1 MSKKELEK
9 GTCLHKA
16 PCPSCGSSDARQ
28 FYEKPSGV
36 VDSFCHSCDT
46 FFPSDDNVQEAAS
59 SFVKRHK
66 SKPMFDIN
74 NVESLPTREIR
85 GVREE
90 ICKGFGVKVLLSET
104 DGQTITSHVFPDR
117 VDGRVVGYEVK
128 STDKKITS
136 VGDRKGNLQL
146 WGQHIAMKNGGKK
159 LFITEGR
166 LDAMSL
172 YQSLFDHKPKGYAG
186 KPSVVSVTKG
196 ATSAVK
202 DLMNNREF
210 VDSYDDV
217 IIVMDSDSAGQK
229 AVKDVLKVF
238 PRFKSVKLPMK
249 DSNEMLE
256 AGESKKL
263 YELAMYKAEH
273 IRQGELVDIDA
284 DLIQKALVKPEMGI
298 PFPWRSVN
306 KATFGIRPHTIHVV
320 GAAPKV
326 GKSHHEYQLI
336 QHLLKL
342 DHKVGV
348 FDLENAP
355 VKTAVRIA
363 SKEAKQDFT
372 RPDKEFDPQTL
383 HDTLLDLQ
391 GKVRF
396 YDRGASRDWSDIRI
410 CIEEMHL
417 LDGISLFFIDPLTAL
432 ISRYNSSEANDK
444 LNEICT
450 DMADLVNL
458 YPITLF
464 CYSHVN
470 PKPKGSKPHETG
482 AKVLSS
488 EFTGSRA
495 MEKWFHYGHGI
506 SRDRTD
512 ECPIERRN
520 MSEFYML
527 FDREYGQQYK
537 CDVYFEEDTVQ
548 YQEVGFDGLH
558 N

>member
-1 MSKKELEK
+1 MIKYKQGERGTPLRKESCSK
-9 GTCLHKA
+9 
-16 PCPSCGSSDARQ
+16 CGSSDAKQ
-28 FYEKPSGV
+28 IFLKSNGET
-36 VDSFCHSCDT
+36 DAFCFSCET
-46 FFPSDDNVQEAAS
+46 YFPRRRVQQEAVK
-59 SFVKRHK
+59 SFLRRHK

-74 NVESLPTREIR
+74 NVGSLPTREIR

-104 DGQTITSHVFPDR
+104 DGQTITHHIFPDR
-117 VDGRVVGYEVK
+117 ANGEVVGYEVK
-128 STDKKITS
+128 GIDKKITS
-136 VGDRKGNLQL
+136 IGDRKGNLEL

-172 YQSLFDHKPKGYAG
+172 YQSLFDHKPRGYSG

-202 DLMNNREF
+202 DLMNNRNF
-210 VDSYDDV
+210 VDRYEEV
-217 IIVMDSDSAGQK
+217 ILVLDSDDAGQK
-229 AVKDVLKVF
+229 AVRDVLKVF
-238 PRFKSVKLPMK
+238 PRFKVARLPMK
-249 DSNEMLE
+249 DANEMLQ
-256 AGESKKL
+256 AGQSREL
-263 YELAMYKAEH
+263 YENVMYKSEH
-273 IRQGELVDIDA
+273 VRQGELVDIDD
-284 DLIQKALVKPEMGI
+284 DLIQRALVKPEMGI
-298 PFPWRSVN
+298 PFPWETVN
-306 KATFGIRPHTIHVV
+306 RATFGIRPHTIHVC
-320 GAAPKV
+320 GAAPKI

-336 QHLLKL
+336 QHLIKL
-342 DHKVGV
+342 NHKVGV

-363 SKEAKQDFT
+363 SKEAKTDFS
-372 RPDKEFDPQTL
+372 RPDKEFNQQLL
-383 HDTLLDLQ
+383 HDTLLKLQ

-417 LDGISLFFIDPLTAL
+417 LDGINIFFIDPLTAL
-432 ISRYNSSEANDK
+432 ISRYNSTDANDK

-470 PKPKGSKPHETG
+470 PKQKGSKPHEAG
-482 AKVLSS
+482 ARVLSS

-506 SRDRTD
+506 SRDRTE
-512 ECPIERRN
+512 ECPIERKN
-520 MSEFYML
+520 VSEFYML
-527 FDREYGQQYK
+527 FDREYGQTYK
-537 CDVYFEEDTVQ
+537 CDVYYDENTVQ
-548 YQEVGFDGLH
+548 YQELNVW
-558 N
+558 

>member
-1 MSKKELEK
+1 MIKYKQGERGTPLRKESCSK
-9 GTCLHKA
+9 
-16 PCPSCGSSDARQ
+16 CGSSDAKQ
-28 FYEKPSGV
+28 IFLKSNGET
-36 VDSFCHSCDT
+36 DAFCFSCET
-46 FFPSDDNVQEAAS
+46 YFPRRRIQQEAVK
-59 SFVKRHK
+59 SFLRRHK

-74 NVESLPTREIR
+74 NVGSLPTREIR

-104 DGQTITSHVFPDR
+104 DGQTITHHVFPDR
-117 VDGRVVGYEVK
+117 ANGEVVGYEVK
-128 STDKKITS
+128 GIDKKITS
-136 VGDRKGNLQL
+136 IGDRKGNLEL

-172 YQSLFDHKPKGYAG
+172 YQSLFDHKPRGYSG

-202 DLMNNREF
+202 DLMNNRNF
-210 VDSYDDV
+210 VDRYEEV
-217 IIVMDSDSAGQK
+217 ILVLDSDDAGQK
-229 AVKDVLKVF
+229 AVRDVLKVF
-238 PRFKSVKLPMK
+238 PRFKVARLPMK
-249 DSNEMLE
+249 DANEMLQ
-256 AGESKKL
+256 AGQSREL
-263 YELAMYKAEH
+263 YENVMYKSEH
-273 IRQGELVDIDA
+273 VRQGELVDIDD
-284 DLIQKALVKPEMGI
+284 DLIQRALVKPEMGI
-298 PFPWRSVN
+298 PFPWETVN
-306 KATFGIRPHTIHVV
+306 RATFGIRPHTIHVC
-320 GAAPKV
+320 GAAPKI

-336 QHLLKL
+336 QHLIKL
-342 DHKVGV
+342 NHKVGV

-363 SKEAKQDFT
+363 SKEAKTDFS
-372 RPDKEFDPQTL
+372 RPDKEFNPQLL
-383 HDTLLDLQ
+383 HDTLLKLQ

-417 LDGISLFFIDPLTAL
+417 LDGINIFFIDPLTAL
-432 ISRYNSSEANDK
+432 ISRYNSTDANDK

-470 PKPKGSKPHETG
+470 PKQKGSKPHEAG
-482 AKVLSS
+482 ARVLSS

-506 SRDRTD
+506 SRDRTE
-512 ECPIERRN
+512 ECPIERKN
-520 MSEFYML
+520 VSEFYML
-527 FDREYGQQYK
+527 FDREYGQTYK
-537 CDVYFEEDTVQ
+537 CDVYYDENTVQ
-548 YQEVGFDGLH
+548 YQEV
-558 N
+558 NKW

>member
-1 MSKKELEK
+1 MIKYKQGERGTPLRKESCSK
-9 GTCLHKA
+9 
-16 PCPSCGSSDARQ
+16 CGSSDAKQ
-28 FYEKPSGV
+28 IFLKSNGET
-36 VDSFCHSCDT
+36 DAFCFSCET
-46 FFPSDDNVQEAAS
+46 YFPRRRIQQEAVK
-59 SFVKRHK
+59 SFLRRHK

-74 NVESLPTREIR
+74 NVGSLPTREIR

-104 DGQTITSHVFPDR
+104 DGQTITHHIFPDR
-117 VDGRVVGYEVK
+117 ANGEVVGYEVK
-128 STDKKITS
+128 GIDKKITS
-136 VGDRKGNLQL
+136 IGDRKGNLEL

-172 YQSLFDHKPKGYAG
+172 YQSLFDHKPRGYSG

-202 DLMNNREF
+202 DLMNNRNF
-210 VDSYDDV
+210 VDRYEEV
-217 IIVMDSDSAGQK
+217 ILVLDSDDAGQK
-229 AVKDVLKVF
+229 AVRDVLKVF
-238 PRFKSVKLPMK
+238 PRFKVARLPMK
-249 DSNEMLE
+249 DANEMLQ
-256 AGESKKL
+256 AGQSREL
-263 YELAMYKAEH
+263 YENVMYKSEH
-273 IRQGELVDIDA
+273 VRQGELVDIDD
-284 DLIQKALVKPEMGI
+284 DLIQRALVKPEMGI
-298 PFPWRSVN
+298 PFPWETVN
-306 KATFGIRPHTIHVV
+306 RATFGIRPHTIHVC
-320 GAAPKV
+320 GAAPKI

-336 QHLLKL
+336 QHLIKL
-342 DHKVGV
+342 NHKVGV

-363 SKEAKQDFT
+363 SKEAKTDFS
-372 RPDKEFDPQTL
+372 RPDKEFNPQLL
-383 HDTLLDLQ
+383 HDTLLKLQ

-417 LDGISLFFIDPLTAL
+417 LDGINIFFIDPLTAL
-432 ISRYNSSEANDK
+432 ISRYNSTDANDK

-470 PKPKGSKPHETG
+470 PKQKGSKPHEAG
-482 AKVLSS
+482 ARVLSS

-506 SRDRTD
+506 SRDRTE
-512 ECPIERRN
+512 ECPIERKN
-520 MSEFYML
+520 VSEFYML
-527 FDREYGQQYK
+527 FDREYGQTYK
-537 CDVYFEEDTVQ
+537 CDVYYDENTVQ
-548 YQEVGFDGLH
+548 YQEV
-558 N
+558 NKW

>member
-1 MSKKELEK
+1 MIKYKQGERGTPLRKESCSK
-9 GTCLHKA
+9 
-16 PCPSCGSSDARQ
+16 CGSSDAKQ
-28 FYEKPSGV
+28 IFLKSNGET
-36 VDSFCHSCDT
+36 DAFCFSCET
-46 FFPSDDNVQEAAS
+46 YFPRRRIQQEAVK
-59 SFVKRHK
+59 SFLRRHK

-74 NVESLPTREIR
+74 NVGSLPTREIR

-104 DGQTITSHVFPDR
+104 DGQTITHHIFPDR
-117 VDGRVVGYEVK
+117 ANGEVVGYEVK
-128 STDKKITS
+128 GIDKKITS
-136 VGDRKGNLQL
+136 IGDRKGNLEL

-172 YQSLFDHKPKGYAG
+172 YQSLFDHKPRGYSG

-202 DLMNNREF
+202 DLMNNRNF
-210 VDSYDDV
+210 VDRYEEV
-217 IIVMDSDSAGQK
+217 ILVLDSDDAGQK
-229 AVKDVLKVF
+229 AVRDVLKVF
-238 PRFKSVKLPMK
+238 PRFKVARLPMK
-249 DSNEMLE
+249 DANEMLQ
-256 AGESKKL
+256 AGQSREL
-263 YELAMYKAEH
+263 YENVMYKSEH
-273 IRQGELVDIDA
+273 VRQGELVDIDD
-284 DLIQKALVKPEMGI
+284 DLIQRALVKPEMGI
-298 PFPWRSVN
+298 PFPWETVN
-306 KATFGIRPHTIHVV
+306 RATFGIRPHTIHVC
-320 GAAPKV
+320 GAAPKI

-336 QHLLKL
+336 QHLIKL
-342 DHKVGV
+342 NHKVGV

-363 SKEAKQDFT
+363 SKEAKTDFS
-372 RPDKEFDPQTL
+372 RPDKEFNPQLL
-383 HDTLLDLQ
+383 HDTLLKLQ

-417 LDGISLFFIDPLTAL
+417 LDGINIFFIDPLTAL
-432 ISRYNSSEANDK
+432 ISRYNSTDANDK

-470 PKPKGSKPHETG
+470 PKQKGSKPHEAG
-482 AKVLSS
+482 ARVLSS

-506 SRDRTD
+506 SRDRTE
-512 ECPIERRN
+512 ECPIERKN
-520 MSEFYML
+520 VSEFYML
-527 FDREYGQQYK
+527 FDREYGQTYK
-537 CDVYFEEDTVQ
+537 CDVYYDENTVQ
-548 YQEVGFDGLH
+548 YQEVGKW
-558 N
+558 

>member
-1 MSKKELEK
+1 MTRYKQGERGTPLRKEPCEK
-9 GTCLHKA
+9 
-16 PCPSCGSSDARQ
+16 CGSSDAKQ
-28 FYEKPSGV
+28 IFLKSNGET
-36 VDSFCHSCDT
+36 DAFCFSCET
-46 FFPSDDNVQEAAS
+46 YFPRRERHEAVK

-74 NVESLPTREIR
+74 NTESLPIREIR

-104 DGQTITSHVFPDR
+104 DGQTITHHVFPDR
-117 VDGRVVGYEVK
+117 ANGEVVGYEVK
-128 STDKKITS
+128 GVDKKITS
-136 VGDRKGNLQL
+136 VGDRKGNLEL
-146 WGQHIAMKNGGKK
+146 WGQHIAMKNGGRK

-172 YQSLFDHKPKGYAG
+172 YQSLYDHKPKGYNG

-202 DLMNNREF
+202 DLMNNRDF
-210 VDSYDDV
+210 VDRYEEV
-217 IIVMDSDSAGQK
+217 VLVLDSDDAGQK

-238 PRFKSVKLPMK
+238 PRFKVAKLPMK
-249 DSNEMLE
+249 DANEMLQ
-256 AGESKKL
+256 AGQSRQL
-263 YELAMYKAEH
+263 YENVMFKSEH
-273 IRQGELVDIDA
+273 VRQGELVDIDG

-298 PFPWRSVN
+298 PFPWATVN
-306 KATFGIRPHTIHVV
+306 KATFGIRPHTIHVC
-320 GAAPKV
+320 GAAPKI

-342 DHKVGV
+342 NHKVGV

-363 SKEAKQDFT
+363 SKEARTDFS
-372 RPDKEFDPQTL
+372 RPDKEFDPQLL
-383 HDTLLDLQ
+383 HDTLLELQ

-417 LDGISLFFIDPLTAL
+417 LDGINLFFIDPLTAL

-470 PKPKGSKPHETG
+470 PKQKGSKPHEAG

-506 SRDRTD
+506 SRDRTE
-512 ECPIERRN
+512 ECPIERKN
-520 MSEFYML
+520 VSEFYML
-527 FDREYGQQYK
+527 FDREYGQTYK
-537 CDVYFEEDTVQ
+537 CDVYFDENTVQ
-548 YQEVGFDGLH
+548 YQEVTKW
-558 N
+558 

>member
-1 MSKKELEK
+1 MIKYKQGERGTPLRKESCSK
-9 GTCLHKA
+9 
-16 PCPSCGSSDARQ
+16 CGSSDAKQ
-28 FYEKPSGV
+28 IFLKSNGET
-36 VDSFCHSCDT
+36 DAFCFSCET
-46 FFPSDDNVQEAAS
+46 YFPRHRIQQEAVK
-59 SFVKRHK
+59 SFLRRHK

-74 NVESLPTREIR
+74 NVGSLPTREIR

-104 DGQTITSHVFPDR
+104 DGQTITHHIFPDR
-117 VDGRVVGYEVK
+117 ANGEVVGYEVK
-128 STDKKITS
+128 GIDKKITS
-136 VGDRKGNLQL
+136 IGDRKGNLEL

-172 YQSLFDHKPKGYAG
+172 YQSLFDHKPRGYSG

-202 DLMNNREF
+202 DLMNNRNF
-210 VDSYDDV
+210 VDRYEEV
-217 IIVMDSDSAGQK
+217 ILVLDSDDAGQK
-229 AVKDVLKVF
+229 AVRDVLKVF
-238 PRFKSVKLPMK
+238 PRFKVARLPMK
-249 DSNEMLE
+249 DANEMLQ
-256 AGESKKL
+256 AGQSREL
-263 YELAMYKAEH
+263 YENVMYKSEH
-273 IRQGELVDIDA
+273 VRQGELVDIDA
-284 DLIQKALVKPEMGI
+284 DLIQRALVKPEMGI
-298 PFPWRSVN
+298 PFPWETVN
-306 KATFGIRPHTIHVV
+306 RATFGIRPHTIHVC
-320 GAAPKV
+320 GAAPKI

-336 QHLLKL
+336 QHLIKL
-342 DHKVGV
+342 NHKVGV

-363 SKEAKQDFT
+363 SKEAKTDFS
-372 RPDKEFDPQTL
+372 RPDKEFNPQLL
-383 HDTLLDLQ
+383 HDTLLKLQ

-417 LDGISLFFIDPLTAL
+417 LDGINIFFIDPLTAL
-432 ISRYNSSEANDK
+432 ISRYNSTDANDK

-458 YPITLF
+458 YPITMF

-470 PKPKGSKPHETG
+470 PKQKGSKPHEAG
-482 AKVLSS
+482 ARVLSS

-506 SRDRTD
+506 SRDRTE
-512 ECPIERRN
+512 ECPIERKN
-520 MSEFYML
+520 VSEFYML
-527 FDREYGQQYK
+527 FDREYGQTYK
-537 CDVYFEEDTVQ
+537 CDVYYDENTVQ
-548 YQEVGFDGLH
+548 YQEVRGGW
-558 N
+558 

>member
-1 MSKKELEK
+1 MIRYKQGERGTPLRKESCSK
-9 GTCLHKA
+9 
-16 PCPSCGSSDARQ
+16 CGSSDAKQ
-28 FYEKPSGV
+28 IFLKSNGET
-36 VDSFCHSCDT
+36 DAFCFSCET
-46 FFPSDDNVQEAAS
+46 YFPRRRIQQEAVK
-59 SFVKRHK
+59 SFLRRHK

-74 NVESLPTREIR
+74 NVGSLPTREIR

-104 DGQTITSHVFPDR
+104 DGQTITHHIFPDR
-117 VDGRVVGYEVK
+117 ANGEVVGYEVK
-128 STDKKITS
+128 GIDKKITS
-136 VGDRKGNLQL
+136 IGDRKGNLEL

-172 YQSLFDHKPKGYAG
+172 YQSLFDHKPRGYSG

-202 DLMNNREF
+202 DLMNNRNF
-210 VDSYDDV
+210 VDRYEEV
-217 IIVMDSDSAGQK
+217 ILVLDSDDAGQK
-229 AVKDVLKVF
+229 AVRDVLKVF
-238 PRFKSVKLPMK
+238 PRFKVARLPMK
-249 DSNEMLE
+249 DANEMLQ
-256 AGESKKL
+256 AGQSREL
-263 YELAMYKAEH
+263 YENVMYKSEH
-273 IRQGELVDIDA
+273 VRQGELVDIDD
-284 DLIQKALVKPEMGI
+284 DLIQRALVKPEMGI
-298 PFPWRSVN
+298 PFPWETVN
-306 KATFGIRPHTIHVV
+306 RATFGIRPHTIHVC
-320 GAAPKV
+320 GAAPKI

-336 QHLLKL
+336 QHLIKL
-342 DHKVGV
+342 NHKVGV

-363 SKEAKQDFT
+363 SKEAKTDFS
-372 RPDKEFDPQTL
+372 RPDKEFNPQLL
-383 HDTLLDLQ
+383 HDTLLKLQ

-417 LDGISLFFIDPLTAL
+417 LDGINIFFIDPLTAL
-432 ISRYNSSEANDK
+432 ISRYNSTDANDK

-470 PKPKGSKPHETG
+470 PKQKGSKPHEAG
-482 AKVLSS
+482 ARVLSS

-506 SRDRTD
+506 SRDRTE
-512 ECPIERRN
+512 ECPIERKN
-520 MSEFYML
+520 VSEFYML
-527 FDREYGQQYK
+527 FDREYGQTYK
-537 CDVYFEEDTVQ
+537 CDVYYDENTVQ
-548 YQEVGFDGLH
+548 YQELNVW
-558 N
+558 

>member
-1 MSKKELEK
+1 MIKYKQGERGTPLRKESCSK
-9 GTCLHKA
+9 
-16 PCPSCGSSDARQ
+16 CGSSDAKQ
-28 FYEKPSGV
+28 IFLKSNGET
-36 VDSFCHSCDT
+36 DAFCFSCET
-46 FFPSDDNVQEAAS
+46 YFPRRRIQQEAVK
-59 SFVKRHK
+59 SFLRRHK

-74 NVESLPTREIR
+74 NVGSLPTREIR

-104 DGQTITSHVFPDR
+104 DGQTITHHIFPDR
-117 VDGRVVGYEVK
+117 ANGEVVGYEVK
-128 STDKKITS
+128 GIDKKITS
-136 VGDRKGNLQL
+136 IGDRKGNLEL

-172 YQSLFDHKPKGYAG
+172 YQSLFDHKPRGYSG
-186 KPSVVSVTKG
+186 KPSVGSVTKG

-202 DLMNNREF
+202 DLMNNRNF
-210 VDSYDDV
+210 VDRYEEV
-217 IIVMDSDSAGQK
+217 ILVLDSDDAGQK
-229 AVKDVLKVF
+229 AVRDVLKVF
-238 PRFKSVKLPMK
+238 PRFKVARLPMK
-249 DSNEMLE
+249 DANEMLQ
-256 AGESKKL
+256 AGQSREL
-263 YELAMYKAEH
+263 YENVMYKSEH
-273 IRQGELVDIDA
+273 VRQGELVDIDD
-284 DLIQKALVKPEMGI
+284 DLIQRALVKPEMGI
-298 PFPWRSVN
+298 PFPWETVN
-306 KATFGIRPHTIHVV
+306 RATFGIRPHTIHVC
-320 GAAPKV
+320 GAAPKI

-336 QHLLKL
+336 QHLIKL
-342 DHKVGV
+342 NHKVGV

-363 SKEAKQDFT
+363 SKEAKTDFS
-372 RPDKEFDPQTL
+372 RPDKEFNPQLL
-383 HDTLLDLQ
+383 HDTLLKLQ

-417 LDGISLFFIDPLTAL
+417 LDGINIFFIDPLTAL
-432 ISRYNSSEANDK
+432 ISRYNSTDANDK

-470 PKPKGSKPHETG
+470 PKQKGSKPHEAG
-482 AKVLSS
+482 ARVLSS

-506 SRDRTD
+506 SRDRTE
-512 ECPIERRN
+512 ECPIERKN
-520 MSEFYML
+520 VSEFYML
-527 FDREYGQQYK
+527 FDREYGQTYK
-537 CDVYFEEDTVQ
+537 CDVYFDENTVQ
-548 YQEVGFDGLH
+548 YQEV
-558 N
+558 NKW

>member
-1 MSKKELEK
+1 MNTENQR
-9 GTCLHKA
+9 GTPLHKE
-16 PCPSCGSSDARQ
+16 PCEKCGSSDAKQ
-28 FYEKPSGV
+28 VFEKPNG
-36 VDSFCHSCDT
+36 DIDAWCFACETYYPPRD
-46 FFPSDDNVQEAAS
+46 QETQDFAK

-104 DGQTITSHVFPDR
+104 DGQTITHHVFPDR
-117 VDGRVVGYEVK
+117 ANGKVVGYEVK
-128 STDKKITS
+128 GVDKKITS
-136 VGDRKGNLQL
+136 VGDRKGSLEL
-146 WGQHIAMKNGGKK
+146 WGQHIAMKNGGRK
-159 LFITEGR
+159 LFVTEGR

-172 YQSLFDHKPKGYAG
+172 YQSLTDHKPKSYPGR
-186 KPSVVSVTKG
+186 PSVVSVTKG
-196 ATSAVK
+196 VTSAVK
-202 DLMNNREF
+202 DLMNNRDF
-210 VDSYDDV
+210 VDRYEEV
-217 IIVMDSDSAGQK
+217 ILVLDSDDAGQK

-238 PRFKSVKLPMK
+238 PRFKVAKLPMK
-249 DSNEMLE
+249 DANEMLQ
-256 AGESKKL
+256 AGQSKQL
-263 YELAMYKAEH
+263 YENVMFKSEV

-284 DLIQKALVKPEMGI
+284 DLIEKALVKPEMGI
-298 PFPWRSVN
+298 PFPWATVN
-306 KATFGIRPHTIHVV
+306 RATFGIRPHTIHVC
-320 GAAPKV
+320 GAAPKI

-342 DHKVGV
+342 NHKVGV

-363 SKEAKQDFT
+363 SKEAKTDFS
-372 RPDKEFDPQTL
+372 RPDKEFNPQLL
-383 HDTLLDLQ
+383 HNTLLNLQ

-417 LDGISLFFIDPLTAL
+417 LDGINLFFIDPLTAL

-470 PKPKGSKPHETG
+470 PKQKGSKPHEAG

-506 SRDRTD
+506 SRDRTE

-520 MSEFYML
+520 VSEFYML
-527 FDREYGQQYK
+527 FDREYGQTYK
-537 CDVYFEEDTVQ
+537 CDVYYNEETVQ
-548 YQEVGFDGLH
+548 YQEVGDGLH
-558 N
+558 S

>member
-1 MSKKELEK
+1 MIRYKQGERGTPLRKESCSK
-9 GTCLHKA
+9 
-16 PCPSCGSSDARQ
+16 CGSSDAKQ
-28 FYEKPSGV
+28 IFLKSNGET
-36 VDSFCHSCDT
+36 DAFCFSCET
-46 FFPSDDNVQEAAS
+46 YFPRRRIQQEAVK
-59 SFVKRHK
+59 SFLRRHK

-74 NVESLPTREIR
+74 NVGSLPTREIR

-104 DGQTITSHVFPDR
+104 DGQTITHHIFPDR
-117 VDGRVVGYEVK
+117 ANGEVVGYEVK
-128 STDKKITS
+128 GIDKKITS
-136 VGDRKGNLQL
+136 IGDRKGNLEL

-172 YQSLFDHKPKGYAG
+172 YQSLFDHKPRGYSG

-202 DLMNNREF
+202 DLMNNRNF
-210 VDSYDDV
+210 VDRYEEV
-217 IIVMDSDSAGQK
+217 ILVLDSDDAGQK
-229 AVKDVLKVF
+229 AVRDVLKVF
-238 PRFKSVKLPMK
+238 PRFKVARLPMK
-249 DSNEMLE
+249 DANEMLQ
-256 AGESKKL
+256 AGQSREL
-263 YELAMYKAEH
+263 YENVMYKSEH
-273 IRQGELVDIDA
+273 VRQGELVDIDD
-284 DLIQKALVKPEMGI
+284 DLIQRALVKPEMGI
-298 PFPWRSVN
+298 PFPWETVN
-306 KATFGIRPHTIHVV
+306 RATFGIRPHTIHVC
-320 GAAPKV
+320 GAAPKI

-336 QHLLKL
+336 QHLIKL
-342 DHKVGV
+342 NHKVGV

-363 SKEAKQDFT
+363 SKEAKTDFS
-372 RPDKEFDPQTL
+372 RPDKEFNPQLL
-383 HDTLLDLQ
+383 HDTLLKLQ

-417 LDGISLFFIDPLTAL
+417 LDGINIFFIDPLTAL
-432 ISRYNSSEANDK
+432 ISRYNSTDANDK

-470 PKPKGSKPHETG
+470 PKQKGSKPHEAG
-482 AKVLSS
+482 ARVLSS

-506 SRDRTD
+506 SRDRTE
-512 ECPIERRN
+512 ECPIERKN
-520 MSEFYML
+520 VSEFYML
-527 FDREYGQQYK
+527 FDREYGQTYK
-537 CDVYFEEDTVQ
+537 CDVYYDENTVQ
-548 YQEVGFDGLH
+548 YQEIGKW
-558 N
+558 

>member
-1 MSKKELEK
+1 MIKYKQGERGTPLRKESCSK
-9 GTCLHKA
+9 
-16 PCPSCGSSDARQ
+16 CGSSDAKQ
-28 FYEKPSGV
+28 IFLKSNGET
-36 VDSFCHSCDT
+36 DAFCFSCET
-46 FFPSDDNVQEAAS
+46 YFPRRRVQQEAVK
-59 SFVKRHK
+59 SFLRRHK

-74 NVESLPTREIR
+74 NVGSLPTREIR

-104 DGQTITSHVFPDR
+104 DGQTITHHIFPDR
-117 VDGRVVGYEVK
+117 ANGEVVGYEVK
-128 STDKKITS
+128 GIDKKITS
-136 VGDRKGNLQL
+136 IGDRKGNLEL

-172 YQSLFDHKPKGYAG
+172 YQSLFDHKPRGYSG

-202 DLMNNREF
+202 DLMNNRNF
-210 VDSYDDV
+210 VDRYEEV
-217 IIVMDSDSAGQK
+217 ILVLDSDDAGQK
-229 AVKDVLKVF
+229 AVRDVLKVF
-238 PRFKSVKLPMK
+238 PRFKVARLPMK
-249 DSNEMLE
+249 DANEMLQ
-256 AGESKKL
+256 AGQSREL
-263 YELAMYKAEH
+263 YENVMYKSEH
-273 IRQGELVDIDA
+273 VRQGELVDIDD
-284 DLIQKALVKPEMGI
+284 DLIQRALVKPEMGI
-298 PFPWRSVN
+298 PFPWETVN
-306 KATFGIRPHTIHVV
+306 RATFGIRPHTIHVC
-320 GAAPKV
+320 GAAPKI

-336 QHLLKL
+336 QHLIKL
-342 DHKVGV
+342 NHKVGV

-363 SKEAKQDFT
+363 SKEAKTDFS
-372 RPDKEFDPQTL
+372 RPDKEFNPQLL
-383 HDTLLDLQ
+383 HDTLLKLQ

-417 LDGISLFFIDPLTAL
+417 LDGINIFFIDPLTAL
-432 ISRYNSSEANDK
+432 ISRYNSTDANDK

-470 PKPKGSKPHETG
+470 PKQKGSKPHEAG
-482 AKVLSS
+482 ARVLSS

-506 SRDRTD
+506 SRDRTE
-512 ECPIERRN
+512 ECPIERKN
-520 MSEFYML
+520 VSEFYML
-527 FDREYGQQYK
+527 FDREYGQTYK
-537 CDVYFEEDTVQ
+537 CDVYYDENTVQ
-548 YQEVGFDGLH
+548 YQELNVW
-558 N
+558 

>member
-1 MSKKELEK
+1 MNRDIERGTPLRKEPCSK
-9 GTCLHKA
+9 
-16 PCPSCGSSDARQ
+16 CGSSDAKQ
-28 FYEKPSGV
+28 IFQKPNG
-36 VDSFCHSCDT
+36 DIDAFCFSCET
-46 FFPSDDNVQEAAS
+46 YYPPRETQQEAVK

-74 NVESLPTREIR
+74 NTESLPIREIR

-104 DGQTITSHVFPDR
+104 DGQTITHHVFPDR
-117 VDGRVVGYEVK
+117 ANGEVVGYEVK
-128 STDKKITS
+128 GVDKKITS
-136 VGDRKGNLQL
+136 VGDRKGNLEL
-146 WGQHIAMKNGGKK
+146 WGQHIAMKNGGRK

-172 YQSLFDHKPKGYAG
+172 YQSLYDHKPKGYNG

-202 DLMNNREF
+202 DLMNNRDF
-210 VDSYDDV
+210 VDRYEEV
-217 IIVMDSDSAGQK
+217 VLVLDSDDAGQK

-238 PRFKSVKLPMK
+238 PRFKVAKLPMK
-249 DSNEMLE
+249 DANEMLQ
-256 AGESKKL
+256 AGQSRQL
-263 YELAMYKAEH
+263 YENVMFKSEH
-273 IRQGELVDIDA
+273 VRQGELVDIDG

-298 PFPWRSVN
+298 PFPWETVN
-306 KATFGIRPHTIHVV
+306 KATFGIRPHTIHVC
-320 GAAPKV
+320 GAAPKI

-342 DHKVGV
+342 NHKVGV

-363 SKEAKQDFT
+363 SKEARTDFS
-372 RPDKEFDPQTL
+372 RPDKEFDPQLL

-417 LDGISLFFIDPLTAL
+417 LDGINLFFIDPLTAL

-470 PKPKGSKPHETG
+470 PKQKGSKPHEAG

-506 SRDRTD
+506 SRDRTE
-512 ECPIERRN
+512 ECPIERKN
-520 MSEFYML
+520 VSEFYML
-527 FDREYGQQYK
+527 FDREYGQTYK
-537 CDVYFEEDTVQ
+537 CDVYFDENTVQ
-548 YQEVGFDGLH
+548 YQEV
-558 N
+558 NKW

>member
-1 MSKKELEK
+1 MIKYKQGERGTPLRKESCSK
-9 GTCLHKA
+9 
-16 PCPSCGSSDARQ
+16 CGSSDAKQ
-28 FYEKPSGV
+28 IFLKSNGET
-36 VDSFCHSCDT
+36 DAFCFSCET
-46 FFPSDDNVQEAAS
+46 YFPRRRIQQEAVK
-59 SFVKRHK
+59 SFLRRHK

-74 NVESLPTREIR
+74 NVGSLPTREIR

-104 DGQTITSHVFPDR
+104 DGQTITHHIFPDR
-117 VDGRVVGYEVK
+117 ANGEVVGYEVK
-128 STDKKITS
+128 GIDKKITS
-136 VGDRKGNLQL
+136 IGDRKGNLEL

-172 YQSLFDHKPKGYAG
+172 YQSLFDHKPRGYSG

-202 DLMNNREF
+202 DLMNNRNF
-210 VDSYDDV
+210 VDRYEEV
-217 IIVMDSDSAGQK
+217 ILVLDSDDAGQK
-229 AVKDVLKVF
+229 AVRDVLKVF
-238 PRFKSVKLPMK
+238 PRFKVARLPMK
-249 DSNEMLE
+249 DANEMLQ
-256 AGESKKL
+256 AGQSREL
-263 YELAMYKAEH
+263 YENVMYKSEH
-273 IRQGELVDIDA
+273 VRQGELVDIDD
-284 DLIQKALVKPEMGI
+284 DLIQRALVKPEMGI
-298 PFPWRSVN
+298 PFPWETVN
-306 KATFGIRPHTIHVV
+306 RATFGIRPHTIHVC
-320 GAAPKV
+320 GAAPKI

-336 QHLLKL
+336 QHLIKL
-342 DHKVGV
+342 NHKVGV

-363 SKEAKQDFT
+363 SKEAKTDFS
-372 RPDKEFDPQTL
+372 RPDKEFNPQLL
-383 HDTLLDLQ
+383 HDTLLKLQ

-417 LDGISLFFIDPLTAL
+417 LDGINIFFIDPLTAL
-432 ISRYNSSEANDK
+432 ISRYNSTDANDK

-470 PKPKGSKPHETG
+470 PKQKGSKPHEAG
-482 AKVLSS
+482 ARVLSS

-506 SRDRTD
+506 SRDRTE
-512 ECPIERRN
+512 ECPIERKN
-520 MSEFYML
+520 VSEFYML
-527 FDREYGQQYK
+527 FDREYGQTYK
-537 CDVYFEEDTVQ
+537 CDVYYDENTVQ
-548 YQEVGFDGLH
+548 YQEIGKW
-558 N
+558 

>member
-1 MSKKELEK
+1 MIRYKQGERGTPLRKESCSK
-9 GTCLHKA
+9 
-16 PCPSCGSSDARQ
+16 CGSSDAKQ
-28 FYEKPSGV
+28 IFLKSNGET
-36 VDSFCHSCDT
+36 DAFCFSCET
-46 FFPSDDNVQEAAS
+46 YFPRRRIQQEAVK
-59 SFVKRHK
+59 SFLRRHK

-74 NVESLPTREIR
+74 NVGSLPTREIR

-104 DGQTITSHVFPDR
+104 DGQTITHHIFPDR
-117 VDGRVVGYEVK
+117 ANGEVVGYEVK
-128 STDKKITS
+128 GIDKKIIS
-136 VGDRKGNLQL
+136 IGDRKGNLEL

-172 YQSLFDHKPKGYAG
+172 YQSLFDHKPRGYSG

-202 DLMNNREF
+202 DLMNNRNF
-210 VDSYDDV
+210 VDRYEEV
-217 IIVMDSDSAGQK
+217 ILVLDSDDAGQK
-229 AVKDVLKVF
+229 AVRDVLKVF
-238 PRFKSVKLPMK
+238 PRFKVARLPMK
-249 DSNEMLE
+249 DANEMLQ
-256 AGESKKL
+256 AGQSREL
-263 YELAMYKAEH
+263 YENVMYKSEH
-273 IRQGELVDIDA
+273 VRQGELVDIDD
-284 DLIQKALVKPEMGI
+284 DLIQRALVKPEMGI
-298 PFPWRSVN
+298 PFPWETVN
-306 KATFGIRPHTIHVV
+306 RATFGIRPHTIHVC
-320 GAAPKV
+320 GAAPKI

-336 QHLLKL
+336 QHLIKL
-342 DHKVGV
+342 NHKVGV

-363 SKEAKQDFT
+363 SKEAKTDFS
-372 RPDKEFDPQTL
+372 RPDKEFNPQLL
-383 HDTLLDLQ
+383 HDTLLKLQ

-417 LDGISLFFIDPLTAL
+417 LDGINIFFIDPLTAL
-432 ISRYNSSEANDK
+432 ISRYNSTDANDK

-470 PKPKGSKPHETG
+470 PKQKGSKPHEAG
-482 AKVLSS
+482 ARVLSS

-506 SRDRTD
+506 SRDRTE
-512 ECPIERRN
+512 ECPIERKN
-520 MSEFYML
+520 VSEFYML
-527 FDREYGQQYK
+527 FDREYGQTYK
-537 CDVYFEEDTVQ
+537 CDVYYDENTVQ
-548 YQEVGFDGLH
+548 YQEV
-558 N
+558 NKW